1 MVVDSLKALDPK
13 LPIREVD
20 VALGGEI
27 APAPARVLVRPGVL
41 EPTDGRSREPA
52 GVLAKQSDERLL
64 EIAGRDALEVEN
76 RDQHF
81 EALRTARIGGK
92 IAPAAAA
99 HDRSDCRRGG

>member
-1 MVVDSLKALDPK
+1 MVVDSLKALDPN

-52 GVLAKQSDERLL
+52 GVLAKQSEERLL

-81 EALRTARIGGK
+81 EAGRTCS
-92 IAPAAAA
+92 
-99 HDRSDCRRGG
+99 RSSAFCAVVI

>member
-52 GVLAKQSDERLL
+52 GVLAKQSEERLL

-81 EALRTARIGGK
+81 EALRTARIG
-92 IAPAAAA
+92 
-99 HDRSDCRRGG
+99 RQNRRRKADAFCAFPDTV